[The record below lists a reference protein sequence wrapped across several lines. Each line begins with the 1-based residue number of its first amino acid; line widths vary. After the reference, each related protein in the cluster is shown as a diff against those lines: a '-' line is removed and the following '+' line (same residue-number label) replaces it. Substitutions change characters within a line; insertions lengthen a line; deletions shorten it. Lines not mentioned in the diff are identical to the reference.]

1 MNGERLR
8 YPVPPCAPPVE
19 FHKQRLRAVQSF
31 EPETASDRLG
41 CSVDDRFLLVSGDQN
56 TDWVFVT
63 SVKTR
68 QSGYL
73 PKCCVEKEYPELIE
87 RLEFFH
93 PDATSSQSKELLK
106 KAGAYS
112 YLLRPCDSKPGLYT
126 LLFYDGTRVRKYR
139 LELHVHS
146 EELPGGHYQK
156 EAHMEDVFG
165 GVNHRRSSEPIGSS
179 TYKSDETRGGIIG
192 QEHIPVIEVSRH
204 RSGEAIVPDRQ
215 DSLVPLS
222 LSSQYPMVSV
232 FPRYRTVTRVMYNGL
247 PFPSVEAVVAA
258 ILAHPGPWHPESL
271 PDVDPPNGAA
281 VLLEEKRRALP
292 DFDEQSHSP
301 HIQNTEGDLTRP
313 TGVVQ
318 HAFKPIRRERKPQ
331 LAPPSSTIYM
341 ALRYTR
347 QPINHSSVLEIHGE
361 ISMLISQRKK
371 WKSYYAQLDGKQ
383 GILTLRDIDKR
394 KFERFDLSRSDYFP
408 VHHLMY
414 DRPFCFG
421 LLLHGSSVGDREELV
436 FSVDP
441 PSSPCSLC
449 FPSTTSTTNNV
460 GASNYSTARPQHSS
474 SSCDLDPSTYAG
486 RFDDADVSPT
496 TSFAHSSG
504 SHQTFDPSV
513 RLSPTHSTMGF
524 GTDTSGTACS
534 HRQIVSMD
542 TVFARWQRFIR
553 LHCRNTRVDSANEE
567 NFDRRQTLLRCYRT
581 LDVKIHNA
589 KLLPANW
596 CKSRRD
602 ESTFWIMIDGVEIAR
617 AYAGSST
624 VSILIDDFPYGF
636 KKVELYAR
644 EENKRKRFVALEVD
658 LSQLNS
664 DTSLLSDSSACGIQR
679 LEFDKDPHAVG
690 SNLSSKSSICHIREG
705 CCAQG
710 TITYKELHVLPF
722 TCYERFRE
730 VIRTC
735 LDSEFVPLCIYTWK
749 NLQNELSNKPN
760 FVSSLLLTTTELR
773 CHLQLIVHL
782 LESDIMPDNP
792 ICDANVLVYTL
803 VNLITAHQ
811 LFQLA
816 STVAVKLD
824 N

>member
-1 MNGERLR
+1 MPEALFVDGIEPPKAPDLEEYYHGYIDRTEAERRLKAQGIPNSYLLRLGRTFLEKDTWNSIYVLSYLSSTLECYHFKYVYEIIIQFEMLAFRLIPRFNCFQLGGRLFDCLQGCLSRYHVHDIMNGERLR

-31 EPETASDRLG
+31 EPEIASDRLG
-41 CSVDDRFLLVSGDQN
+41 CSIDDRFLLVSDDQN

-63 SVKTR
+63 SIKTR

-93 PDATSSQSKELLK
+93 PDASSTQSKELLK

-139 LELHVHS
+139 LELQVYS
-146 EELPGGHYQK
+146 EELPSGSFQR
-156 EAHMEDVFG
+156 EAHMANVFCG
-165 GVNHRRSSEPIGSS
+165 TDHRRSSEPIGSS
-179 TYKSDETRGGIIG
+179 TYKSDETSGVIIG
-192 QEHIPVIEVSRH
+192 QEHIPIIEVSRH
-204 RSGEAIVPDRQ
+204 RSGGAIVPGRQ
-215 DSLVPLS
+215 DSLVPLP

-232 FPRYRTVTRVMYNGL
+232 FPRYRTVTRVMYNGI

-258 ILAHPGPWHPESL
+258 IVAHPGPWHPESL
-271 PDVDPPNGAA
+271 PDVDTPNGAA
-281 VLLEEKRRALP
+281 VLQEEQRRALP

-301 HIQNTEGDLTRP
+301 RIQNTEGDWTKP

-318 HAFKPIRRERKPQ
+318 HAFRPIRRERKPQ

-347 QPINHSSVLEIHGE
+347 QPISHSSVLEIHGE

-408 VHHLMY
+408 IHHLMY

-441 PSSPCSLC
+441 PSSSCSVC

-460 GASNYSTARPQHSS
+460 GSSNCSTARPQHSS
-474 SSCDLDPSTYAG
+474 SPCDLDPSTYAG
-486 RFDDADVSPT
+486 RLEDADVSPS
-496 TSFAHSSG
+496 TSLAHSSG
-504 SHQTFDPSV
+504 SHQMLDPSV
-513 RLSPTHSTMGF
+513 RLSPTHCTVGF
-524 GTDTSGTACS
+524 GTDTSGTPCS
-534 HRQIVSMD
+534 HRQTVSMD

-602 ESTFWIMIDGVEIAR
+602 ESTFWIVIDSVEIAR
-617 AYAGSST
+617 AYSGSST
-624 VSILIDDFPYGF
+624 VSILI
-636 KKVELYAR
+636 E
-644 EENKRKRFVALEVD
+644 
-658 LSQLNS
+658 
-664 DTSLLSDSSACGIQR
+664 
-679 LEFDKDPHAVG
+679 
-690 SNLSSKSSICHIREG
+690 
-705 CCAQG
+705 
-710 TITYKELHVLPF
+710 
-722 TCYERFRE
+722 
-730 VIRTC
+730 
-735 LDSEFVPLCIYTWK
+735 
-749 NLQNELSNKPN
+749 
-760 FVSSLLLTTTELR
+760 
-773 CHLQLIVHL
+773 
-782 LESDIMPDNP
+782 
-792 ICDANVLVYTL
+792 
-803 VNLITAHQ
+803 
-811 LFQLA
+811 
-816 STVAVKLD
+816 
-824 N
+824 